1 MCGHISD
8 PSEFQAQGGIPQKT
22 RKVKKKKKKKV
33 EMYISVSYSNVE
45 SRERAWHHR
54 LGISFPITT
63 SQRSFHG
70 DDRNS
75 VIIHQRGGAGVD
87 NTDVIPI
94 KSVCL

>member
-1 MCGHISD
+1 M
-8 PSEFQAQGGIPQKT
+8 
-22 RKVKKKKKKKV
+22 
-33 EMYISVSYSNVE
+33 
-45 SRERAWHHR
+45 REDVASQTQDQ
-54 LGISFPITT
+54 LSI

-75 VIIHQRGGAGVD
+75 VIIHQRGGAGVE